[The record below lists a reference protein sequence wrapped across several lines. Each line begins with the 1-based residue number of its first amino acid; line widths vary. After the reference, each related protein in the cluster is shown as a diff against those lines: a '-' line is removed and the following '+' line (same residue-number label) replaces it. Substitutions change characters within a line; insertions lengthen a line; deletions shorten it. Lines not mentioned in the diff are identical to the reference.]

1 MTQVAIKMSAGELVQ
16 KIRAGERDFTG
27 LQLPPDSDL
36 SKAEG
41 YDALLDYLKGE
52 DLRAAPVLAEGADLR
67 GLKAPRLALSFAK
80 LAGAN
85 LKGCNLAGADMRR
98 ADFSNADFS
107 QLVFDERG
115 LDFTNATLVGTKM
128 NLSDSGAATT
138 SAGLNFT
145 NADLTEAELT
155 LSVTQAPIFTGAR
168 MKHCKLLLPEGLDV
182 QHRLSSEQRS
192 QTTITRSSTR
202 EESKQPTKSGCFIA
216 AAVYG
221 HADCPQVLV
230 LRRFRDEVLA
240 RTFLGRAGICVYYHL
255 GPMAAQW
262 LNQKPGLMR
271 AIRRVLDWCVKSIQS
286 KRDFLRT

>member
-1 MTQVAIKMSAGELVQ
+1 MTQVAIKMSAAELVQ

-107 QLVFDERG
+107 G
-115 LDFTNATLVGTKM
+115 
-128 NLSDSGAATT
+128 
-138 SAGLNFT
+138 
-145 NADLTEAELT
+145 ADLTRAVLIGGRFQGAN
-155 LSVTQAPIFTGAR
+155 LSGAR
-168 MKHCKLLLPEGLDV
+168 MVGIDLYEANISGADLRGADASQGKLLRLALKEANLEGTILTGVNFYRADLRGAKGLAGAIDLATAQFHQTAV
-182 QHRLSSEQRS
+182 TSVELGIIQDAIANSSLFD
-192 QTTITRSSTR
+192 I
-202 EESKQPTKSGCFIA
+202 
-216 AAVYG
+216 
-221 HADCPQVLV
+221 
-230 LRRFRDEVLA
+230 
-240 RTFLGRAGICVYYHL
+240 RTE
-255 GPMAAQW
+255 
-262 LNQKPGLMR
+262 
-271 AIRRVLDWCVKSIQS
+271 
-286 KRDFLRT
+286 